1 MIAHMTLGTF
11 EETRDA
17 PSPTQFSPCDDIGP
31 HTFESGNT
39 FEICVCHRN
48 PHCLK
53 KRLVKKIRE
62 NKLLMVKSDEVDNS
76 VHKRLVAEVQAEESS
91 TVKWVKIRQ
100 MIDPEDS
107 DLQYRLSLVG
117 EQRSLPR
124 RNIEEN
130 LVQTSNQKVEL

>member
-1 MIAHMTLGTF
+1 M
-11 EETRDA
+11 
-17 PSPTQFSPCDDIGP
+17 
-31 HTFESGNT
+31 
-39 FEICVCHRN
+39 
-48 PHCLK
+48 
-53 KRLVKKIRE
+53 KIKALFYFRE

-76 VHKRLVAEVQAEESS
+76 LHERLVAEVQAEESS

-117 EQRSLPR
+117 EQRSLPPS
-124 RNIEEN
+124 NIEEN

>member
-1 MIAHMTLGTF
+1 M
-11 EETRDA
+11 
-17 PSPTQFSPCDDIGP
+17 
-31 HTFESGNT
+31 
-39 FEICVCHRN
+39 
-48 PHCLK
+48 
-53 KRLVKKIRE
+53 KIKALFYFRE

-76 VHKRLVAEVQAEESS
+76 LHKRLVAEVQAEESS